1 MKDVACVVACFM
13 TACPALTQIDN
24 GLVPLIRH
32 IPVNLEMAEILI
44 CKSRQLHRIYIFNV
58 NTYIYICELFFFK
71 GMEV

>member
-32 IPVNLEMAEILI
+32 IPVNLEIAEIFDL
-44 CKSRQLHRIYIFNV
+44 
-58 NTYIYICELFFFK
+58 
-71 GMEV
+71 